1 MMGLRKRRQNQTTA
15 AQREADRTEPAVR
28 RSESPG
34 EKHVTSDAPLSERP
48 GSAILQAVAQLSCW
62 LGLWMMESL
71 GAVGACLRRWLREK
85 PKAYIAR
92 CGSAVWRG
100 LKKAGVWITH
110 ELIDP
115 VLLLAKACGNV
126 RRHVAAA
133 FRQGFWTGVAGLGAS
148 LLYLLTQLFRA
159 LLHVLN
165 YAAPVVAVYLL
176 MTTVNYFANVDYALA
191 VKYDG
196 YSVGYVSDMDVYD
209 AAEDMLRQRLSM
221 ITLPEDELNV
231 GSTTYSVVFVPED
244 DLSTAF
250 GLCDRMIEKSTSD
263 LVTASGVYVDGV
275 FLGAITNGAELRE
288 YLQAKLDAAVDQT
301 LKTLEPESAEDEEDE
316 DAAVADTETL
326 ELTRENLTA
335 DFVRN
340 IVVEDGLYPKEG
352 LIDATGIRQQ
362 FDSVVSGEVTY
373 TVAQGDSPW
382 TVAGSHGLTLEE
394 FLALNPGADE
404 DFMVGQQVVISKEV
418 PYLQVELAATVQYT
432 EPVPFTV
439 EKVESS
445 DNYVGYAKTVK
456 EGEEG
461 EELVVASV
469 KLLNGQEVSRDIL
482 SRNVVKEPVAEQVMV
497 GTKETGYATYQAVS
511 TGRASATKA
520 TGSFM
525 WPVDGGYTSCGF
537 YGYWNHGGQDIAA
550 SAGTNIRASDAGLV
564 EISTTNYAIGYGKY
578 IVINHGGG
586 VKTLYAHCSALYVSA
601 GDYVGKGD
609 VIAAVGRTGN
619 ATGNH
624 CHFEIRLN
632 GVRVDPA
639 KYIGSSYWR

>member
-1 MMGLRKRRQNQTTA
+1 MHKRRKNTTIA
-15 AQREADRTEPAVR
+15 AHQEAVRTERKVKLPAQDADAG
-28 RSESPG
+28 RSL
-34 EKHVTSDAPLSERP
+34 SDNLPPEPAGGRLQ
-48 GSAILQAVAQLSCW
+48 QAVARLCCW
-62 LGLWMMESL
+62 LGLWMLESL
-71 GAVGACLRRWLREK
+71 GALRTRLKRWLREK
-85 PKAYIAR
+85 PRALLTRLWKGAL
-92 CGSAVWRG
+92 RG
-100 LKKAGVWITH
+100 LKKVGVWTTH

-115 VLLLAKACGNV
+115 VLLLTKACGNV

-133 FRQGFWTGVAGLGAS
+133 FGQGFWTGVAGLGAS

-165 YAAPVVAVYLL
+165 YVAPAVAVYLL
-176 MTTVNYFANVDYALA
+176 MTTVHYFANVDYALA

-196 YSVGYVSDMDVYD
+196 YSVGYVSDMEVYG

-231 GSTTYSVVFVPED
+231 GSTTYSVVFVPEEE
-244 DLSTAF
+244 LSTAF

-275 FLGAITNGAELRE
+275 FLGAITDGQELRT
-288 YLQAKLDAAVDQT
+288 YLQAKLDAAVEQT
-301 LKTLEPESAEDEEDE
+301 LRTLEPEAAEGEDEQ
-316 DAAVADTETL
+316 DAEAEERL

-335 DFVRN
+335 AFVRN

-352 LIDATGIRQQ
+352 LIDSSGIQAQ
-362 FDSVVSGEVTY
+362 FDSVISGEVTY

-382 TVAGSHGLTLEE
+382 TVAGAHGLTLEE
-394 FLALNPGADE
+394 FLALNPGAEE

-418 PYLQVELAATVQYT
+418 PYLQVELAATVRYT
-432 EPVPFTV
+432 EEVPFTV

-445 DNYVGYAKTVK
+445 DNYVGYAKTVQ

-469 KLLNGQEVSRDIL
+469 KLLNGQEVSREIL
-482 SRNVVKEPVAEQVMV
+482 SRNVVREPVAEQVLV
-497 GTKETGYATYQAVS
+497 GTKETGYATVQTVS
-511 TGRASATKA
+511 TGRSSATQA

-550 SAGTNIRASDAGLV
+550 AAGTNIRASDAGLV

-586 VKTLYAHCSALYVSA
+586 VKTLYGHCSALYVSA
-601 GDYVGKGD
+601 GDYVDKGD

-619 ATGNH
+619 AYGNH

-639 KYIGSSYWR
+639 DYIGTTYWR